1 MLPNIGPDLKPRVLC
16 ILFTRRVSSIL
27 IGRVPT
33 YIAALSL
40 VESFR
45 VLKYFHALKGP
56 IPIIGALSVATP
68 VVLCHKEP
76 ARLKNTPY

>member
-56 IPIIGALSVATP
+56 NIGASNLVP
-68 VVLCHKEP
+68 
-76 ARLKNTPY
+76 